1 MIVWTQGPYKSGFPC
16 PHQLVS
22 TSQVSGRQCV
32 YSTYS
37 KVSRSP
43 LHLRTSTSSSLLE
56 SHPGFLASLGVPHST
71 STTAFQAVQ
80 LGSPGSRSKLGMPPG
95 AGGGAVTA
103 AGARPCSRPPPG
115 GGAARKAQVGVASTP
130 QRENAG
136 HLSDAAARF
145 WPRQPA
151 SLLKRHQIVPAAPL
165 QAYPTGWQRYRRPL
179 WLGEEQ
185 ECKLAPNGKTCPLR
199 ERRSLPQEI
208 LTWKQDGP
216 CAAEGG
222 GPGPELP
229 WVLEWGHQVKQLSK
243 ETFR

>member
-115 GGAARKAQVGVASTP
+115 GGPLGRRCRTSVQGGAGWGSVYTAAGECGAPVGCCS
-130 QRENAG
+130 
-136 HLSDAAARF
+136 
-145 WPRQPA
+145 
-151 SLLKRHQIVPAAPL
+151 SLLAASARVSSETASDCPCSPSPGL
-165 QAYPTGWQRYRRPL
+165 PHGLAKIQTSSLAWRR
-179 WLGEEQ
+179 
-185 ECKLAPNGKTCPLR
+185 AR
-199 ERRSLPQEI
+199 M
-208 LTWKQDGP
+208 
-216 CAAEGG
+216 
-222 GPGPELP
+222 
-229 WVLEWGHQVKQLSK
+229 
-243 ETFR
+243 